1 MYITI
6 ETVFIVVSILYA
18 ILLYFVLGN
27 GNTITFGGVLLA
39 GLVLLIKGHID
50 KKQVV

>member
-6 ETVFIVVSILYA
+6 GTVFIVVSMSCA

-27 GNTITFGGVLLA
+27 GNAIIFSGVLLA
-39 GLVLLIKGHID
+39 GLVLLIKGYID
-50 KKQVV
+50 KK

>member
-6 ETVFIVVSILYA
+6 GTVFIVISMLHT

-27 GNTITFGGVLLA
+27 GNIVIFSGILLA
-39 GLVLLIKGHID
+39 GLILLIKGYID
-50 KKQVV
+50 KKQVG

>member
-6 ETVFIVVSILYA
+6 GTVFIVVSMLYA

-27 GNTITFGGVLLA
+27 GNIIIFSGVLLA
-39 GLVLLIKGHID
+39 RLVLLIKGHID